1 MKILNKF
8 NDSIEGLY
16 NALDKVR
23 DVLDSL
29 EDEELD
35 SLTNQFIEQVE
46 ECIDEGELTCHDLR
60 EFLEDYEQ

>member
-35 SLTNQFIEQVE
+35 SLTNQFIDQVE

>member
-1 MKILNKF
+1 MKTLNKF

-35 SLTNQFIEQVE
+35 SLTNRFIDQVE
-46 ECIDEGELTCHDLR
+46 ECINEGELTYHDLI
-60 EFLEDYEQ
+60 EFLENYEQ

>member
-35 SLTNQFIEQVE
+35 SLTNQFIDQVE
-46 ECIDEGELTCHDLR
+46 ECIDEGALTCHDLR